1 MQQEFFVFFPL
12 SFHCESP
19 DTIEI
24 SKKKEGMNMKA
35 VMKREVKNYLKN
47 PLFWVGIVVVIFG
60 LFQILS
66 PYLEVKYFRTE
77 QEVKA
82 AKPENIAD
90 ADIMN
95 GYVKSTK
102 EEQLELAKKKM
113 ISMVVKENG
122 EEEQV
127 VQNTL
132 DQISSSGKSIDEMSD
147 AIGEIYGYPGGYS
160 LRYYYEGYEYH
171 QGTVDE
177 INAELKAKLSEYSY
191 SWYFG
196 RKFADFGGLYL
207 TFFSAVLLAFLFIRD
222 TRRDTYEL
230 LHTKPVS
237 AGSYIFGKAAGGFLS
252 VGIVWLILVIVFFFV
267 SFAAGLRND
276 LPVSLIEF
284 LIPAVCYML
293 PNLLMIA
300 SVYVIIALIFKNPLP
315 GVPLL
320 FLYLFYS
327 NMGSIGPDGEF
338 GYYGRPLAI
347 LVRFPGGFLDT
358 APPPMAMWNQIFLL
372 VASAAFLFGAAVIW
386 KRRRVY

>member
-66 PYLEVKYFRTE
+66 PYLEVKYFRTA
-77 QEVKA
+77 QEVKS

-102 EEQLELAKKKM
+102 EEQLERAKKKM

-132 DQISSSGKSIDEMSD
+132 DQICSSGKSINEMSD

-160 LRYYYEGYEYH
+160 LRFYYEDYEYH
-171 QGTVDE
+171 KGTVDE
-177 INAELKAKLSEYSY
+177 INAELQAKLSEYSY
-191 SWYFG
+191 
-196 RKFADFGGLYL
+196 
-207 TFFSAVLLAFLFIRD
+207 
-222 TRRDTYEL
+222 
-230 LHTKPVS
+230 
-237 AGSYIFGKAAGGFLS
+237 
-252 VGIVWLILVIVFFFV
+252 
-267 SFAAGLRND
+267 
-276 LPVSLIEF
+276 
-284 LIPAVCYML
+284 
-293 PNLLMIA
+293 
-300 SVYVIIALIFKNPLP
+300 
-315 GVPLL
+315 
-320 FLYLFYS
+320 
-327 NMGSIGPDGEF
+327 
-338 GYYGRPLAI
+338 
-347 LVRFPGGFLDT
+347 
-358 APPPMAMWNQIFLL
+358 FLL
-372 VASAAFLFGAAVIW
+372 
-386 KRRRVY
+386 

>member
-1 MQQEFFVFFPL
+1 M
-12 SFHCESP
+12 
-19 DTIEI
+19 
-24 SKKKEGMNMKA
+24 
-35 VMKREVKNYLKN
+35 
-47 PLFWVGIVVVIFG
+47 IFG

-132 DQISSSGKSIDEMSD
+132 DQICSSGKSINEMSD

-160 LRYYYEGYEYH
+160 LRYYYEDYEYH

-207 TFFSAVLLAFLFIRD
+207 TFS
-222 TRRDTYEL
+222 
-230 LHTKPVS
+230 
-237 AGSYIFGKAAGGFLS
+237 
-252 VGIVWLILVIVFFFV
+252 
-267 SFAAGLRND
+267 
-276 LPVSLIEF
+276 
-284 LIPAVCYML
+284 
-293 PNLLMIA
+293 
-300 SVYVIIALIFKNPLP
+300 
-315 GVPLL
+315 
-320 FLYLFYS
+320 
-327 NMGSIGPDGEF
+327 
-338 GYYGRPLAI
+338 
-347 LVRFPGGFLDT
+347 VRFCWRFSLSGIREEILTNCCTRSRFR
-358 APPPMAMWNQIFLL
+358 Q
-372 VASAAFLFGAAVIW
+372 GAISSE
-386 KRRRVY
+386 KRQEDFFQWELSG

>member
-1 MQQEFFVFFPL
+1 M
-12 SFHCESP
+12 
-19 DTIEI
+19 
-24 SKKKEGMNMKA
+24 
-35 VMKREVKNYLKN
+35 
-47 PLFWVGIVVVIFG
+47 IFG

-77 QEVKA
+77 QEVKE

-207 TFFSAVLLAFLFIRD
+207 TFSARFCWRFSLSGIREETLTNCFTQSRFRQGAISSEKRQED
-222 TRRDTYEL
+222 FFQWEL
-230 LHTKPVS
+230 S
-237 AGSYIFGKAAGGFLS
+237 G
-252 VGIVWLILVIVFFFV
+252 
-267 SFAAGLRND
+267 
-276 LPVSLIEF
+276 
-284 LIPAVCYML
+284 
-293 PNLLMIA
+293 
-300 SVYVIIALIFKNPLP
+300 
-315 GVPLL
+315 
-320 FLYLFYS
+320 
-327 NMGSIGPDGEF
+327 
-338 GYYGRPLAI
+338 
-347 LVRFPGGFLDT
+347 
-358 APPPMAMWNQIFLL
+358 
-372 VASAAFLFGAAVIW
+372 
-386 KRRRVY
+386 

>member
-1 MQQEFFVFFPL
+1 M
-12 SFHCESP
+12 
-19 DTIEI
+19 
-24 SKKKEGMNMKA
+24 
-35 VMKREVKNYLKN
+35 
-47 PLFWVGIVVVIFG
+47 IFG

-132 DQISSSGKSIDEMSD
+132 DQICSSGKSINEMSD

-160 LRYYYEGYEYH
+160 LRYYYEDYEYH

-207 TFFSAVLLAFLFIRD
+207 TFFQCGSAGVSLYPGYEKRYLRTAAHEAGFGRELYLRKSGRRISFSGNCLADPCDCVLLCQ
-222 TRRDTYEL
+222 L
-230 LHTKPVS
+230 LRQGS
-237 AGSYIFGKAAGGFLS
+237 A
-252 VGIVWLILVIVFFFV
+252 
-267 SFAAGLRND
+267 
-276 LPVSLIEF
+276 
-284 LIPAVCYML
+284 
-293 PNLLMIA
+293 MICR
-300 SVYVIIALIFKNPLP
+300 Y
-315 GVPLL
+315 
-320 FLYLFYS
+320 
-327 NMGSIGPDGEF
+327 
-338 GYYGRPLAI
+338 R
-347 LVRFPGGFLDT
+347 
-358 APPPMAMWNQIFLL
+358 
-372 VASAAFLFGAAVIW
+372 
-386 KRRRVY
+386 

>member
-1 MQQEFFVFFPL
+1 MSFFPL

-19 DTIEI
+19 DTIGI
-24 SKKKEGMNMKA
+24 SKKEEGMNMKA

-77 QEVKA
+77 QEVKS

-196 RKFADFGGLYL
+196 RKFADFGGLLY
-207 TFFSAVLLAFLFIRD
+207 
-222 TRRDTYEL
+222 
-230 LHTKPVS
+230 
-237 AGSYIFGKAAGGFLS
+237 AAES
-252 VGIVWLILVIVFFFV
+252 
-267 SFAAGLRND
+267 SDDCER
-276 LPVSLIEF
+276 
-284 LIPAVCYML
+284 VCDHR
-293 PNLLMIA
+293 A
-300 SVYVIIALIFKNPLP
+300 DF
-315 GVPLL
+315 
-320 FLYLFYS
+320 
-327 NMGSIGPDGEF
+327 
-338 GYYGRPLAI
+338 
-347 LVRFPGGFLDT
+347 
-358 APPPMAMWNQIFLL
+358 
-372 VASAAFLFGAAVIW
+372 
-386 KRRRVY
+386 